1 MEGLLERKAARR
13 ERMWLNVCWGER
25 WDLKGALHQSKM
37 RIKTQAGGSVR
48 HGQKSRARHG
58 ARTKTAWDKWIKAA
72 SGSRRNQVWKQQWFL
87 IYWRWIW
94 GGWFCLKHHDCVV
107 WPSALHWHVKTE
119 TNMDKVIWNK
129 KYLFINPLW
138 FIQVKLS
145 GGGLGVKTCRF
156 LIVQSTQTVRHTWVK
171 VTISWW
177 NMTLVQSKNHS
188 WLVKVWNYLKSDSL

>member
-72 SGSRRNQVWKQQWFL
+72 PGSRRNQVWKQQWFL

-107 WPSALHWHVKTE
+107 WSSALHWHEKTE
-119 TNMDKVIWNK
+119 TNIDKVIK
-129 KYLFINPLW
+129 VTDGTKSIFLFILFDSYKLNSLEEVWGRRPL
-138 FIQVKLS
+138 
-145 GGGLGVKTCRF
+145 G
-156 LIVQSTQTVRHTWVK
+156 
-171 VTISWW
+171 
-177 NMTLVQSKNHS
+177 
-188 WLVKVWNYLKSDSL
+188 SLLYRVPRLCVILE